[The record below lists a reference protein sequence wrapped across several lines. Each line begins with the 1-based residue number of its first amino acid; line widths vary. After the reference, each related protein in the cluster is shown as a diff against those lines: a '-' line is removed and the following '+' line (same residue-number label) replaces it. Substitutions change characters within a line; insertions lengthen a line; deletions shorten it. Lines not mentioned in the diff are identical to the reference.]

1 MQEAA
6 QHTRAAGLRRQPLV
20 TRGETAGSARRDDAR
35 GVGVPAPARVA
46 LGHHERVLAERRE
59 VLATE
64 RAAIGGGLEVLGA
77 AHRPPA
83 WLLGHRATDATAR
96 DPSVV
101 HRLARVAGGRD
112 LLEGVLYHLQ
122 SAPTSHPDLRLI
134 QFAPADGAT
143 RDALARLIV

>member
-1 MQEAA
+1 M
-6 QHTRAAGLRRQPLV
+6 
-20 TRGETAGSARRDDAR
+20 
-35 GVGVPAPARVA
+35 
-46 LGHHERVLAERRE
+46 
-59 VLATE
+59 
-64 RAAIGGGLEVLGA
+64 
-77 AHRPPA
+77 
-83 WLLGHRATDATAR
+83 
-96 DPSVV
+96 